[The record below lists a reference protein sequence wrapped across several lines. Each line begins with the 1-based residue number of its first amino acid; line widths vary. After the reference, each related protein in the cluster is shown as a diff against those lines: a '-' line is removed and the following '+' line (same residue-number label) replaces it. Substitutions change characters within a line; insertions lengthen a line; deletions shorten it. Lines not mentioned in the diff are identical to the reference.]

1 MSEQDAPAQAP
12 STEPATPHPM
22 PPPAQQARE
31 ADGARWSA
39 QGPSTYLAVAA
50 FLLIGLLVGVD
61 WMQLIPALASAVS
74 LPAYAYLHAV
84 TDLVAVG
91 IILSASRTFGHR
103 LLTAMAAWFLL
114 LHLPVWVAFR
124 PENGPDLLRTLVL
137 GVSLLSALWM
147 GGRRRDR
154 EARLGDLALR
164 DPVTGLANTRQ
175 FYADLE
181 RFLVEARRYDTRGAV
196 LYIDLDRFK
205 SINDVYGHRA
215 GDEFLRA
222 LAGWLRGCLR
232 GSDWVARIGG
242 DEFAAIL
249 SHVEAQATA
258 IVAERIRATA
268 DLQEAH
274 FEGKILRSSA
284 SIGIARVPEDGTT
297 MDEVLARADA
307 AMYRAK
313 ARGGNRVEFYSDGPL
328 SPGPPYLVQA

>member
-1 MSEQDAPAQAP
+1 
-12 STEPATPHPM
+12 M
-22 PPPAQQARE
+22 PRLAEEARE
-31 ADGARWSA
+31 ADGARWSVE
-39 QGPSTYLAVAA
+39 GPSTYLAVAA
-50 FLLIGLLVGVD
+50 FVLVGLLVGVG

-74 LPAYAYLHAV
+74 LPTYAYLYAV

-91 IILSASRTFGHR
+91 IILSASRAFGHR
-103 LLTAMAAWFLL
+103 LLITLAAWFLF
-114 LHLPVWVAFR
+114 LHLPLWIAFR
-124 PENGPDLLRTLVL
+124 PENGPDLLRTIVL
-137 GVSLLSALWM
+137 GVSLLCALWM
-147 GGRRRDR
+147 GGHRRDR

-164 DPVTGLANTRQ
+164 DSVTGLANTRQ

-181 RFLVEARRYDTRGAV
+181 RFLVEARRYGTRGAV
-196 LYIDLDRFK
+196 LYLDIDKFK
-205 SINDVYGHRA
+205 AINDIYGHRA

-222 LAGWLRGCLR
+222 LAGWLRGCVR

-249 SHVEAQATA
+249 SHVDPQAA
-258 IVAERIRATA
+258 AVVAERIRATA

-274 FEGKILRSSA
+274 FEGKVLRSTA

-313 ARGGNRVEFYSDGPL
+313 ARGGNRAEFYEE
-328 SPGPPYLVQA
+328 

>member
-1 MSEQDAPAQAP
+1 MSEQDAPEQAQ
-12 STEPATPHPM
+12 STEIATPHPM
-22 PPPAQQARE
+22 PPPAEQARE

-39 QGPSTYLAVAA
+39 ESPSTYLAVA
-50 FLLIGLLVGVD
+50 FLLFIGLLVGVD

-84 TDLVAVG
+84 TDLAAVG
-91 IILSASRTFGHR
+91 IILSASRTFGTR

-114 LHLPVWVAFR
+114 LHLPVWIAVR
-124 PENGPDLLRTLVL
+124 PVDGPDLLRTLVL

-154 EARLGDLALR
+154 EVRLGDLALR

-181 RFLVEARRYDTRGAV
+181 RFLIEARRYDTRGAV
-196 LYIDLDRFK
+196 LYIDIDKFK
-205 SINDVYGHRA
+205 AINDIYGHRA

-222 LAGWLRGCLR
+222 LAGWLRGCVR

-249 SHVEAQATA
+249 SHVDTQAA
-258 IVAERIRATA
+258 AVAAERIRVAA

-274 FEGKILRSSA
+274 FESKILRSSA
-284 SIGIARVPEDGTT
+284 SIGIALVPQDGTT
-297 MDEVLARADA
+297 LDEILGRGDA
-307 AMYRAK
+307 AMYQAK
-313 ARGGNRVEFYSDGPL
+313 ARGGNRVEFSSG
-328 SPGPPYLVQA
+328 